1 MYKSIIIIFAVLL
14 LSACFTKKAATTKSV
29 ETKPELEAKLKV
41 ETKPE
46 VKNQP
51 EVSSALTENGYTIYN
66 QKCSTCHK
74 AYNPGDFT
82 ENDWKIIVPDMV
94 KKANQNEL
102 TIGPGQ
108 QELILKY
115 LIDFAKK

>member
-14 LSACFTKKAATTKSV
+14 LSACFTKKAATTITV
-29 ETKPELEAKLKV
+29 EDKPKVEAKQ
-41 ETKPE
+41 E

-51 EVSSALTENGYTIYN
+51 EVSTVLTENGYSIYN

-82 ENDWKIIVPDMV
+82 ENDWKIIVPEMV
-94 KKANQNEL
+94 KKANQKEL

-115 LIDFAKK
+115 LLDFAKK

>member
-1 MYKSIIIIFAVLL
+1 MYKSIIIIIVILL
-14 LSACFTKKAATTKSV
+14 LSACFTKKTATTV
-29 ETKPELEAKLKV
+29 TKPKTEVKPKV
-41 ETKPE
+41 EAKPE

-74 AYNPGDFT
+74 AYNPGYFT
-82 ENDWKIIVPDMV
+82 ENDWKIIVPEMV

-115 LIDFAKK
+115 LVDFAKK